1 MADTA
6 DSRKRWDTDQR
17 FAGVA
22 DASAFAAAV
31 EELAA
36 LARRP
41 GWVAEEPEVHL
52 VPHLRRAGAGPLRLL
67 TCSSGDDGVLNVEA
81 ECGPGDS
88 RRDIR
93 RLAWALLGEVA
104 EPAASVRERRDGDSV
119 VFEVVTGVPGDSGPF
134 ASHGH
139 TIRLTVLPPA
149 TA

>member
-6 DSRKRWDTDQR
+6 DSRQRWDTDQR

-22 DASAFAAAV
+22 DARAFAAAI

-41 GWVAEEPEVHL
+41 EWVAEEPELHL
-52 VPHLRRAGAGPLRLL
+52 VPHLRGAGAGGLRLL
-67 TCSSGDDGVLNVEA
+67 SCSSGDDGVLNVEA

-88 RRDIR
+88 RGGIR
-93 RLAWALLGEVA
+93 RLAWALIGTVA
-104 EPAASVRERRDGDSV
+104 EPAASVRERRDGDRV
-119 VFEVVTGVPGDSGPF
+119 VFEVVTGMPEDSGPF
-134 ASHGH
+134 ATHGH